1 MQDYSL
7 MENYFGND
15 PQYDQ
20 NTELSKEEK
29 NTAVIMHLSIL
40 SGLIVPIAGLIVPVI
55 IWALK
60 RNESPYIDEQGKE
73 IINFM
78 LNILIGGIFITLLC
92 LILVG
97 FLLMVPYVLYI
108 IIVPIIAAV
117 KCSDGA
123 YYKYPFIFRF
133 IK

>member
-1 MQDYSL
+1 
-7 MENYFGND
+7 MENYFAND
-15 PQYDQ
+15 PQYVK

-29 NTAVIMHLSIL
+29 NTAVLMHLSIL
-40 SGLIVPIAGLIVPVI
+40 SGLIVPVAGLIVPVI

-60 RNESPYIDEQGKE
+60 RSESPYIDEQGKE

-78 LNILIGGIFITLLC
+78 INIIIAGIFVALLSLILI
-92 LILVG
+92 G
-97 FLLMVPYVLYI
+97 FLLMIPYVLYV